1 MLLNQ
6 PLSCVQLL
14 PTPWTVAHQAP
25 LSMGNS
31 PGKNTGVGCHFFILG
46 IFPIQGPNLSLLR
59 CRQILYHWAIRDA
72 PPHSKG
78 VPYLFKHLPV
88 IGIQFNFQIFAPKKK
103 KREAPIKRLWK
114 WNCSFV
120 SDSWWPMDYR
130 LPGFSV
136 YGILQARVLKWVAF
150 SFSRGSSHPRDWSR
164 VSCIIGRCFTIW
176 ATREVLSNHK
186 AIVLGAPNFSL
197 FIPFFRDSSA
207 YSSRFLICFSVLS
220 VYPLFHFN

>member
-78 VPYLFKHLPV
+78 VPYLFKHPPV

-120 SDSWWPMDYR
+120 SDSWWPH
-130 LPGFSV
+130 G
-136 YGILQARVLKWVAF
+136 LQ
-150 SFSRGSSHPRDWSR
+150 P
-164 VSCIIGRCFTIW
+164 T
-176 ATREVLSNHK
+176 
-186 AIVLGAPNFSL
+186 
-197 FIPFFRDSSA
+197 
-207 YSSRFLICFSVLS
+207 RFLRLWDSPGKSTEVGCHFLLQGIFPSQRLKPGLLHHRQMLYHLS
-220 VYPLFHFN
+220 H